1 MGGPRTALS
10 GGILTTEEITAAFRA
25 APRQG
30 GNTFILL
37 GDVNAMIAE
46 ARDARDD
53 IVADCVAAMGLDD
66 LGPHFRPRAV

>member
-46 ARDARDD
+46 ADKLMTHPAVRDAYEQFQT
-53 IVADCVAAMGLDD
+53 VCNLVKQKQNT
-66 LGPHFRPRAV
+66 